1 MKKLVLIFFLILTAE
16 LLAQNGSEKRYSG
29 HFEKTPLEEVLNDLE
44 QQFNTAFSYLDQI
57 IENKRITVTFKN
69 QPLSR
74 ALSLILKGTN
84 LSFQIADSTNVIIF
98 KRAVNEHFSITGRIV
113 EKGSGAPLPYA
124 NILIQSLGTGDAADD
139 LGFFKIDNLGPD
151 TYIVKCQVI
160 GYKTLSQ
167 EILLN
172 DNLHMNVELEIQAIA
187 LAAVEITP
195 GIIQI
200 SSEEPAANILTSREV
215 LSSPNFIK
223 DINRSIQVLPSVV
236 STDIRARPNIRGG
249 NPDETAV
256 FLDNMELLEPYHLI
270 DSYDGP
276 GGLVNTEIAKNIKL
290 ITGGFSAKYTDK
302 MSGIL
307 EIKYSRYRG

>member
-1 MKKLVLIFFLILTAE
+1 
-16 LLAQNGSEKRYSG
+16 
-29 HFEKTPLEEVLNDLE
+29 
-44 QQFNTAFSYLDQI
+44 
-57 IENKRITVTFKN
+57 
-69 QPLSR
+69 
-74 ALSLILKGTN
+74 
-84 LSFQIADSTNVIIF
+84 
-98 KRAVNEHFSITGRIV
+98 
-113 EKGSGAPLPYA
+113 
-124 NILIQSLGTGDAADD
+124 
-139 LGFFKIDNLGPD
+139 
-151 TYIVKCQVI
+151 VI
-160 GYKTLSQ
+160 GYKTLSR

-172 DNLHMNVELEIQAIA
+172 NNFKVIIELEIQAIP
-187 LAAVEITP
+187 LAAIEITP

-200 SSEEPAANILTSREV
+200 SNKEAAANILTSREV

-236 STDIRARPNIRGG
+236 STDVRARPNIRGG

-307 EIKYSRYRG
+307 EINTRDAESDYTIGASVDMIGAGLLLNKKINNKFSYLLSARRAYIDLISEDLDELKSPTIYDVWSKLNYQINPRHHLSFNFLFSSDKEGYEDPLALLRPEYFNSLRTNYYGWINWN